1 MISSLKNFIENAITG
16 LDAIKRAPI
25 VNKITKLKCLRIQD
39 ISQLKDNKSWGYT
52 SADINNVKNF
62 LIKKDDLFI
71 ARTGNTIGCNFFA
84 MKNFDSVFN
93 NGLIRIRVNCHMNP
107 QYLSYVFQTKK
118 FRIFVKNIG
127 RGSST
132 QPNIKI
138 KDLLNYKFN
147 VHKLEEQQHIVNT
160 IGSID
165 DLIENLKNQNKR
177 LIKIGLSKI
186 NNLNENKTKNL
197 LEIVNFVRGKEIGSL
212 NYKHSKKDNMIN
224 YLRVA
229 DLLSLGNTYVN
240 KDKKLNIAQ
249 FNDILCAFDGTPG
262 RNNIGLL
269 GAYCSGI
276 YNLKCKEIDKGLVY
290 FEINSDLNQK
300 IIRMFSRGTTIL
312 HASKAINFLQY
323 VEVSLEEKQSLNILF
338 KKIVQNKKKI
348 ECLKFAKHNLLNKF
362 F

>member
-1 MISSLKNFIENAITG
+1 MKRYKLSELCSITNGKSNTIDSNNNGKYCFFDRSQIVKHSDKYLFDCEAIIIPGEGTDFIPKYFHGKFDLHQRCYKIESNNPNVNTKYLYYNILKNKDYFSLVATG
-16 LDAIKRAPI
+16 STVPS
-25 VNKITKLKCLRIQD
+25 LRL
-39 ISQLKDNKSWGYT
+39 S
-52 SADINNVKNF
+52 NF
-62 LIKKDDLFI
+62 QNFELTIHDLP
-71 ARTGNTIGCNFFA
+71 T
-84 MKNFDSVFN
+84 
-93 NGLIRIRVNCHMNP
+93 
-107 QYLSYVFQTKK
+107 
-118 FRIFVKNIG
+118 
-127 RGSST
+127 
-132 QPNIKI
+132 
-138 KDLLNYKFN
+138 
-147 VHKLEEQQHIVNT
+147 QQHIVNT

-249 FNDILCAFDGTPG
+249 FDDILCAFDGTPG